1 MSLVNRSFLSVV
13 RGPKLHW
20 GKSGGRHLAPQSPE
34 FGAVQALT
42 SIGAVDPPPLGGNS
56 TMEVRA

>member
-1 MSLVNRSFLSVV
+1 MSLVNRNFLSVV
-13 RGPKLHW
+13 RRPKLHW

-42 SIGAVDPPPLGGNS
+42 SIGAVDPPPL
-56 TMEVRA
+56 